1 MLKINCIRYTENCKD
16 FFLFLSIGHTRLR
29 FSVDESIN
37 TFYILFMYSLT
48 LTPHSFFQKPR
59 IYAAFHKKK
68 SVYSKVLTNHQHFT
82 INTNYKHKIRSNDR
96 IFSFLLGFMVRFSRR
111 CTVSL
116 SLKEYLKD
124 HLCSVFS
131 RFFVI
136 FPPII
141 RIINKRPSDRIRHL
155 VQCVPMRP
163 FGRIFL
169 CHFVFVYTLTKI
181 ASLFLY
187 FRFSDCMP
195 LFPHLNRLNG
205 FYGLLLGRS
214 GAFDALKC

>member
-1 MLKINCIRYTENCKD
+1 MKVSTLSTY
-16 FFLFLSIGHTRLR
+16 FLCTLLHSPH
-29 FSVDESIN
+29 
-37 TFYILFMYSLT
+37 ILFSKNPVFMRLFT
-48 LTPHSFFQKPR
+48 
-59 IYAAFHKKK
+59 KKK